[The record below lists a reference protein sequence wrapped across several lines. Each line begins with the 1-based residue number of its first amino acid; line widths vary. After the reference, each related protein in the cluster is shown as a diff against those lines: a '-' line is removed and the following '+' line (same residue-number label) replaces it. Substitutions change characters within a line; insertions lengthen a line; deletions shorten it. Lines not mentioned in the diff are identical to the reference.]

1 MFANSQES
9 AVASGRGFAARAA
22 RRTDAGSASQTRRAE
37 RPGRENAEAYERSGS
52 RPRGGSASHTV
63 AMPAVAA
70 SPGDPRRVKRLAAVA
85 AASVAV
91 ALTSV
96 AYGAW
101 ASTSSQVAVETATA
115 GALPTLVAAAD
126 IRAGEELSSAP
137 LEARSVPA
145 TYRLAS
151 ALGEESLAEGALS
164 GSRALVDIPAGTQ
177 ITPSL
182 VTGVGGSGRLSADI
196 GAGLEAVTVAVDTE
210 TGIAGWIE
218 AFDLVRAVSAES
230 GASGETLL
238 RTLCE
243 RARVVAVGGG
253 LGDEGSAGSSV
264 TLEVTPAE
272 ADAVREAQYAGRVSL
287 VLISAADAVD
297 EEEERG

>member
-1 MFANSQES
+1 MFANSQEG
-9 AVASGRGFAARAA
+9 AVAPGRGFAARAA
-22 RRTDAGSASQTRRAE
+22 RRTDAGSGLQTRRGE
-37 RPGRENAEAYERSGS
+37 HPGREDAEAYERSGA
-52 RPRGGSASHTV
+52 RPRGGPASRTV
-63 AMPAVAA
+63 AMPSVAP
-70 SPGDPRRVKRLAAVA
+70 SSGDPRRVKRLAAVA

-91 ALTSV
+91 ALASV
-96 AYGAW
+96 VYGAW
-101 ASTSSQVAVETATA
+101 SSTSSQAAVETATA

-126 IRAGEELSSAP
+126 IHAGEELSSAA
-137 LEARSVPA
+137 LETKSVPA
-145 TYRLAS
+145 TYRQES

-196 GAGLEAVTVAVDTE
+196 GAGLEAVTVSVDTE
-210 TGIAGWIE
+210 TGIAGRIE

-230 GASGETLL
+230 AASGETLL
-238 RTLCE
+238 RTLCD

-253 LGDEGSAGSSV
+253 QGDEGSAGSV
-264 TLEVTPAE
+264 TLEVTPDE

-287 VLISAADAVD
+287 VLISAADAVG
-297 EEEERG
+297 EEGDRG